1 MNGSASGQLLFEVRL
16 VQVARHERI
25 EAMLD
30 QRVRCCSPESL
41 GVDPVVVGTG
51 RVLVVVRLVG
61 MSALA
66 LLDVLF
72 LAEVLRGCPGR
83 EVGRVHSDRCQC
95 FEGLGRH
102 RGEHEALHEPR
113 HAVADAVDGE
123 ARCEELLE
131 LLELLAHRV
140 VADRVR
146 QPMLGLGVEPHSGVG
161 RQTRQHR
168 ADVRDAVAAAAHGA
182 QHDGGQHRPRPQ
194 PRRRAGFR
202 RERMLDRGC
211 HGESVHR
218 RFGVADVLMRRR
230 DRSAGLAGVVTGQLA
245 QLVAAHVFR
254 RVEHAQVGLAQGAL
268 PPRAIKR

>member
-1 MNGSASGQLLFEVRL
+1 MVGAEIADLGAEHCASGQLLFEVRL

-41 GVDPVVVGTG
+41 GVDPVVVDTG

-72 LAEVLRGCPGR
+72 LAEVLRDCPGR
-83 EVGRVHSDRCQC
+83 EVGRVHTDRCQC
-95 FEGLGRH
+95 FEDLGRH

-113 HAVADAVDGE
+113 HAVADAVDVE

-146 QPMLGLGVEPHSGVG
+146 QPMLGLHVEPHSGVG

-168 ADVRDAVAAAAHGA
+168 ADVRDAVAAPARRTLRRICLLRSCGRAAHQG
-182 QHDGGQHRPRPQ
+182 
-194 PRRRAGFR
+194 
-202 RERMLDRGC
+202 RGC
-211 HGESVHR
+211 GSVDR
-218 RFGVADVLMRRR
+218 RGRNRRSGCR
-230 DRSAGLAGVVTGQLA
+230 TLRLGAAVV
-245 QLVAAHVFR
+245 
-254 RVEHAQVGLAQGAL
+254 
-268 PPRAIKR
+268 